1 MIENQLLLRVPW
13 LMRGR
18 GGDRGG
24 GDGGNKSCCPIQ
36 NVLEATLKTA
46 ASRTIAVAKLY
57 WRASSCYSNHV
68 SCAYRETYGREEW
81 GMGET
86 KIKFF
91 FYSNFLYFIGGCR
104 VNHSKI
110 RQCCYYPEQTE
121 LSMQF
126 RLIPFNLIDWF
137 VASDML
143 LF

>member
-24 GDGGNKSCCPIQ
+24 ADGGNKSCCPIQ
-36 NVLEATLKTA
+36 NVLEAKLKTA

-91 FYSNFLYFIGGCR
+91 SIQISFILLAVVGLSTQRSGNVVTTLSRLSFPCSSN
-104 VNHSKI
+104 
-110 RQCCYYPEQTE
+110 
-121 LSMQF
+121 
-126 RLIPFNLIDWF
+126 
-137 VASDML
+137 
-143 LF
+143 

>member
-91 FYSNFLYFIGGCR
+91 FLFKFPLFYWR
-104 VNHSKI
+104 
-110 RQCCYYPEQTE
+110 
-121 LSMQF
+121 LSG
-126 RLIPFNLIDWF
+126 
-137 VASDML
+137 
-143 LF
+143 